1 MPKNTQLQRIRRISA
16 GALAAAAV
24 LAGGIS
30 VQLHAAATSSTE
42 AATGGPGEAVQ
53 VVQLEA
59 PAVAPQLPAA
69 VLQAPAVAPQA
80 RTVADHEWLTTTM
93 PPLREGDRAPDTS
106 TAGS

>member
-16 GALAAAAV
+16 GALAAATV

-59 PAVAPQLPAA
+59 PAVG
-69 VLQAPAVAPQA
+69 PQA